1 MNGYGLLGGAPIA
14 PQLMNAQIR
23 ALSAPAPMPRQNE
36 MDYQKMGQ
44 ALGMITNAFGQPQD
58 GTQPVAGT
66 DNQAL
71 MHNAMQTLMQ
81 PQAGALPAAGA
92 QAGTQTFPFI
102 PGLNN
107 HLQQFIGVLR

>member
-81 PQAGALPAAGA
+81 PQAGA

-107 HLQQFIGVLR
+107 HLQQFTGLLR